1 MALTQYGL
9 HFGLCPK
16 QSNKIEGVVLLQ
28 GVYFTNINHK
38 GLQRTA
44 NEYDSRLM
52 THRIQIKSR
61 LIFNS
66 ISSSA
71 PEGTRESTVHASN
84 QPSGGE
90 YRGRRPETEPNKS
103 LTPSG
108 QVFYF
113 PHGFLGHSPSGVKYV
128 LTKSRGCSY
137 ISG

>member
-71 PEGTRESTVHASN
+71 REV
-84 QPSGGE
+84 
-90 YRGRRPETEPNKS
+90 RGRVQCMRQINPRVVSTAGAGRRLS
-103 LTPSG
+103 LT
-108 QVFYF
+108 
-113 PHGFLGHSPSGVKYV
+113 KA
-128 LTKSRGCSY
+128 
-137 ISG
+137 